1 MNKKEEIYSAQPL
14 STHSRNLP
22 WKNKTLNK
30 CQFDSLI
37 KILHQAKSRG
47 AVYVARGIRT
57 ARRLGIEKLQIG
69 GLGKTI
75 VIIAACIF
83 TAGKVHTALHLEG
96 RINQKK
102 LR

>member
-14 STHSRNLP
+14 STHSRNLS
-22 WKNKTLNK
+22 WKNKTPK

-37 KILHQAKSRG
+37 KILRQAKSRG